1 MFYDQYDE
9 LVSSINT
16 LSNMALPK
24 FDDFFYPFLLVLE
37 GKTMTK
43 REIREEIIKYFEL
56 TEEDCHIKT
65 KGGGSYAF
73 DSRLNFTRQYLRRAL
88 MIDMPSRGIYRV
100 TERGIDYLLNH
111 NSMSKADLMAYPEF
125 AEYANGTAKF
135 EDEPMENW
143 QEFIEIFQDQDM
155 ENISSDVLMLLV
167 ESFLRTLGWKK
178 SNGSMRLVTTSDS
191 KIIQKLI
198 LFNHPSSNYSFC
210 VVPTASD
217 TDENLIH
224 ELKEIALSLN
234 SPIVLVIGKA
244 ISLYQIVDQNN
255 DQRLASVCDF
265 EYDEDSIDGAAVCN
279 RLIFSDFSYS
289 KLEKFCEEKAYNS
302 SDKKRIRE
310 TLLSWT
316 HDTSEVMDLIKQ
328 YLVELGYDESDVTEE
343 LSYFSFHFSLTQN
356 SQQHKSENHLNSKDT
371 TKYSIDGGNNFYNK
385 RRFVL
390 EVVKKYIQDN
400 PTSTLEDLEN
410 RFPSE
415 IISKTRGVIRPLSLV
430 KTWMA
435 SKPDIRKRFFMEDD
449 EIITL
454 KDGTKVVVHNQWG
467 DSFPNFLRIAKKL
480 YHVISDNEVL
490 DADYKHEE
498 ESESSNNNQLKDGIQ
513 IPYESLHKFTHK

>member
-1 MFYDQYDE
+1 
-9 LVSSINT
+9 
-16 LSNMALPK
+16 MALPK

-88 MIDMPSRGIYRV
+88 MIDMPSRGIYRI

-143 QEFIEIFQDQDM
+143 LEFIEIFQDQDM
-155 ENISSDVLMLLV
+155 ENISSDVLLLLV
-167 ESFLRTLGWKK
+167 ESFFRTLGWKK

-198 LFNHPSSNYSFC
+198 LLNHPSSNYSFC

-255 DQRLASVCDF
+255 DERLASVCDI

-279 RLIFSDFSYS
+279 RLVFNAFSYN

-302 SDKKRIRE
+302 SDKKIIRE

-316 HDTSEVMDLIKQ
+316 HDTSEVIELIKQ
-328 YLVELGYDESDVTEE
+328 YLVELGYDENDVNEE
-343 LSYFSFHFSLTQN
+343 LSNFSIHFTSIKERQET
-356 SQQHKSENHLNSKDT
+356 ENRSTSRDT
-371 TKYSIDGGNNFYNK
+371 TKYSLDGGKVFYNK

-390 EVVKKYIQDN
+390 MVVKKYVHDHPDATIEE
-400 PTSTLEDLEN
+400 LEEQ
-410 RFPSE
+410 FPSE
-415 IISKTRGVIRPLSLV
+415 IISKTRGVIRPLRLV
-430 KTWMA
+430 QRWA
-435 SKPDIRKRFFMEDD
+435 EENPDIKKRFFMEDD
-449 EIITL
+449 EIIVL
-454 KDGTKVVVHNQWG
+454 KDGTEVVVHNQWG
-467 DSFPNFLRIAKKL
+467 DSFPNFLDIAKKL
-480 YHVISDNEVL
+480 CSVISNDNN
-490 DADYKHEE
+490 AE
-498 ESESSNNNQLKDGIQ
+498 ESNAVKSNDDDDHVNVGIQ
-513 IPYESLHKFTHK
+513 IPYSSLHKFTHKK

>member
-1 MFYDQYDE
+1 
-9 LVSSINT
+9 
-16 LSNMALPK
+16 MALPK

-43 REIREEIIKYFEL
+43 REIREEIIKYFKL

-111 NSMSKADLMAYPEF
+111 NSMSKTDLMAYPEF

-143 QEFIEIFQDQDM
+143 LEFNEIFQDQDM
-155 ENISSDVLMLLV
+155 ENISSDVLLLLV
-167 ESFLRTLGWKK
+167 ESFFRTLGWKK
-178 SNGSMRLVTTSDS
+178 SNGSMKLVTTSDS

-198 LFNHPSSNYSFC
+198 LLNHPSSNYSFC

-234 SPIVLVIGKA
+234 SPIVLVIGKS

-255 DQRLASVCDF
+255 DERLASVCDI
-265 EYDEDSIDGAAVCN
+265 EYDEDSTDGAAVCN
-279 RLIFSDFSYS
+279 RLIFSSFSYS
-289 KLEKFCEEKAYNS
+289 KLEKFCEEKAFNS
-302 SDKKRIRE
+302 SDKKLIRE

-316 HDTSEVMDLIKQ
+316 HDSSEVMELIKQ
-328 YLVELGYDESDVTEE
+328 YLVEFGYDENDVNEE
-343 LSYFSFHFSLTQN
+343 LSEFSIHFTSIKERKMT
-356 SQQHKSENHLNSKDT
+356 ENRSTSRDT
-371 TKYSIDGGNNFYNK
+371 TKYSLDGGKTFYNK

-390 EVVKKYIQDN
+390 MAVKKYVHDHPDATIEE
-400 PTSTLEDLEN
+400 LEEQ
-410 RFPSE
+410 FPSE
-415 IISKTRGVIRPLSLV
+415 IISKTRGVIRPLRLV
-430 KTWMA
+430 KRWA
-435 SKPDIRKRFFMEDD
+435 EENPDIKKRFFMEDD
-449 EIITL
+449 EIIVL
-454 KDGTKVVVHNQWG
+454 KDGTEVVVHNQWG
-467 DSFPNFLRIAKKL
+467 DSFPNFLVIAKEL
-480 YHVISDNEVL
+480 YSVISNDNTAG
-490 DADYKHEE
+490 D
-498 ESESSNNNQLKDGIQ
+498 NNAVKDNDDDDQINEGIQ
-513 IPYESLHKFTHK
+513 IPYSSLHKFTHKK